1 MLKYTGGGYGGTR
14 PEIPV
19 RNLTD
24 EEAEE
29 FGGEEFLVST
39 GLYEK
44 DIRCHGD
51 RKAGKARKSA
61 EVKHGED

>member
-19 RNLTD
+19 RDLTD
-24 EEAEE
+24 KEAEE

-44 DIRCHGD
+44 AED
-51 RKAGKARKSA
+51 RKTGRARKSA

>member
-1 MLKYTGGGYGGTR
+1 MLKYTGGGYNGTR

-19 RNLTD
+19 RDLTN

-29 FGGEEFLVST
+29 FGGAEFLIST

-44 DIRCHGD
+44 VED
-51 RKAGKARKSA
+51 RKTGRARKSA
-61 EVKHGED
+61 EVKHDED

>member
-1 MLKYTGGGYGGTR
+1 MLKYTGGGYNGTR

-19 RNLTD
+19 RDLTN

-29 FGGEEFLVST
+29 FGGAEFLIST

-44 DIRCHGD
+44 VEDIKTGR
-51 RKAGKARKSA
+51 ARKSA
-61 EVKHGED
+61 EVKHDED

>member
-19 RNLTD
+19 RDLTD
-24 EEAEE
+24 KEAEE
-29 FGGEEFLVST
+29 FGGAEFLIST

-44 DIRCHGD
+44 AED
-51 RKAGKARKSA
+51 RKTGRARKSA
-61 EVKHGED
+61 EAKHGED

>member
-19 RNLTD
+19 RDLTD
-24 EEAEE
+24 EDVKEL
-29 FGGEEFLVST
+29 GGEEFLIST

-44 DIRCHGD
+44 VEKKKS
-51 RKAGKARKSA
+51 RKKQ
-61 EVKHGED
+61 EVNHDEN